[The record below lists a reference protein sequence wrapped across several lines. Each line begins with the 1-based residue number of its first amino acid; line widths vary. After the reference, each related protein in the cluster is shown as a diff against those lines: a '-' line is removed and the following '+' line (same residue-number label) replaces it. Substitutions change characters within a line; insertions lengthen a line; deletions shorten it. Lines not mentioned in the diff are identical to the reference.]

1 MINIPFS
8 VRQNYNKI
16 QVTIFPPFMKRLLL
30 YAYTL
35 FVCPFFVRFFYFQI
49 CVYPLNSVTLSF
61 PSLFTFM
68 HWKLG
73 HLHSLIFKC
82 IPLFLFPFLFVSS
95 SSLFS
100 FPRAPKIFQY
110 MPRLFILSYLSFIS
124 TPFFLRFFFLSFS
137 PQRFCSLTIFSRLTP
152 S

>member
-1 MINIPFS
+1 MNIPFS

-30 YAYTL
+30 YAHTL
-35 FVCPFFVRFFYFQI
+35 FVCPFFVRFFYFKI
-49 CVYPLNSVTLSF
+49 CVFPLNSVTLSF

-73 HLHSLIFKC
+73 HLHSLYSNV
-82 IPLFLFPFLFVSS
+82 FLSS
-95 SSLFS
+95 SP
-100 FPRAPKIFQY
+100 FPL
-110 MPRLFILSYLSFIS
+110 RLFIFTIFFSTRPQDFPIHAPALHLILFELHFNTIFPSFI
-124 TPFFLRFFFLSFS
+124 FLSFS